1 MTTSTEGQAPAPLL
15 RRVFG
20 DRRGRIAAPA
30 RPLRQRLRLP
40 LMVAGPAVVVLGGLW
55 WYLTSGRYVE
65 TDDAY
70 IQAAR
75 TVISADVAG
84 RVIAVEVQDNQR
96 VTKGQVLYRLDPAYY
111 QAAVNDAK
119 AQLGIA
125 RLQVEALKATYQ
137 QKIAE
142 NKSAEETLEYSQ
154 RDYDRQKKLLASGVA
169 SQAQFDQASNA
180 LEVARQRVAASAQ
193 DIANVLA
200 QLGGNPDI
208 PANDHPMVQRAQA
221 VLDQKQ
227 IDLNDTVIRA
237 PENGTVTKVE
247 QLQVGDYM
255 QAATPVFSLMSDRLW
270 VEANY
275 KETELT
281 HMRPGQEATVEVDTY
296 PGVEFHAKVAS
307 LSPGTGLTFSLL
319 PPENATG
326 NWVKVVQRLPVRLAL
341 DDVDPETP
349 LHAGLSVTVEVDTH
363 YRRPWLVWLERGYD
377 RFFGTARAAETK
389 Q

>member
-1 MTTSTEGQAPAPLL
+1 MTTSTEGQTPAPLL
-15 RRVFG
+15 RRVLG
-20 DRRGRIAAPA
+20 DRTGRVGTPT
-30 RPLRQRLRLP
+30 RPLRQRLRTP
-40 LMVAGPAVVVLGGLW
+40 LMVAGPAIVAAGALW

-75 TVISADVAG
+75 TVISADVSG
-84 RVIAVEVQDNQR
+84 RILSIEVHDNQR
-96 VTKGQVLYRLDPAYY
+96 VTKGQVLYRIDPAYL
-111 QAAVNDAK
+111 QAALNDAK

-137 QKIAE
+137 QKLAE
-142 NKSAEETLEYSQ
+142 NKSAQETLDYSQ
-154 RDYDRQKKLLASGVA
+154 REYDRQKKLLASGVS

-180 LEVARQRVAASAQ
+180 LEVARQRVASTQQ
-193 DIANVLA
+193 DIENTLA

-208 PANDHPMVQRAQA
+208 PINEHPMVQRAQA
-221 VLDQKQ
+221 VVDQKQ
-227 IDLNDTVIRA
+227 IDVDDTVVRA

-255 QAATPVFSLMSDRLW
+255 TAATPVFSLMSDRLW
-270 VEANY
+270 VEANF

-281 HMRPGQEATVEVDTY
+281 HMRPGQDATVEVDTY
-296 PGVEFHAKVAS
+296 PDVEFHAKVQS

-341 DDVDPETP
+341 ENPDSDRP
-349 LHAGLSVTVEVDTH
+349 LHAGLSATVEVDTH
-363 YRRPWLVWLERGYD
+363 YRRPWLAWLQRGYD
-377 RFFGTARAAETK
+377 RLFGTVRAAETK
-389 Q
+389 